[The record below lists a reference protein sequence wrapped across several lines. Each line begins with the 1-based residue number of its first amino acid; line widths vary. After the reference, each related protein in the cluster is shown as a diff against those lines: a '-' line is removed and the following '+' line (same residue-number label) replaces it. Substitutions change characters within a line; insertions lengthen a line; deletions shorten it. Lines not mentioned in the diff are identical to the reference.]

1 MRVMALDGSVLC
13 ALKNE
18 FTKKLIGARVEKVY
32 QPERDEIVLSVRN
45 FKDNYKLLLCAH
57 PSFARVGLISVTK
70 DNPDTPPLFCM
81 LLRKHL
87 CGGKIVGI
95 RQVDFERIIEID
107 VESYNELGDLSVKTL
122 ICEIMGKHSNIILT
136 DCTGKIIDSIFHV
149 DITMSRVRQI
159 MPGLIYENAPS
170 QGKKNP
176 LGIGYNEFLG
186 AIESVQ
192 GAYDKKIMSSFMGIS
207 PLAAREITYRALG
220 ENTEICYD
228 NNIKIADEF
237 FKIFKKVEKDEFTPV
252 VLTDAQSGKM
262 LEFSSLDIN
271 QYGEMAQKEYFESM
285 SEALENFYEKKAAK
299 ESVKQK
305 TADIA
310 KVVSNNLARC
320 RKKLQLECETLEKC
334 KKREINKV
342 KGDLI
347 TANIYRINKGDKKAV
362 VENFYDDGKLI
373 EIALDETLTPSQN
386 AQKYYKK
393 YNKEKTAEAETLVQK
408 KLNEAEIDYLETVL
422 LNMEN
427 VETKEEIAQIKEE
440 LAEQGYLKRRNLK
453 GKRKPSQIKPMEFV
467 SSDGYEIFVG
477 KNNKQN
483 DYVTLK
489 IARSTDIWL
498 HTKNIHGS
506 HAIIKTGGDENVPER
521 TIFEAALIAA
531 YYSKGRNSANVSVDY
546 TAVKNVKKPSGAKP
560 GMVIYVN
567 NKTAVV
573 TPDEKIVESLKKV

>member
-1 MRVMALDGSVLC
+1 MALDASVLC

-18 FTKKLIGARVEKVY
+18 FLQKLIGARVEKVY
-32 QPERDEIVLSVRN
+32 QPERDETVISIRN

-57 PSFARVGLISVTK
+57 PSFARVGLISAAK

-87 CGGKIVGI
+87 CGGRIVGI
-95 RQVDFERIIEID
+95 RQVDFERIIEFD
-107 VESYNELGDLSVKTL
+107 VESFSELGDLSVKTL

-136 DCTGKIIDSIFHV
+136 DSERKIIDSIFHV

-159 MPGLIYENAPS
+159 LPGLTYESVPP

-176 LGIGYNEFLG
+176 LEAGYNEFLEETEKIAG
-186 AIESVQ
+186 H
-192 GAYDKKIMSSFMGIS
+192 YDKKIMSSFMGIS
-207 PLAAREITYRALG
+207 PLTAREIAYRAVG
-220 ENTEICYD
+220 SDDEINYEN
-228 NNIKIADEF
+228 NKKVADEF
-237 FKIFKKVEKDEFTPV
+237 FKFFKKIEKGEFSPV
-252 VLTDAQSGKM
+252 VLTDAKSGKM
-262 LEFSSLDIN
+262 LEFSAVDIK
-271 QYGEMAQKEYFESM
+271 QYGTLANTEHFESM
-285 SEALENFYEKKAAK
+285 SEAIEYFYEKKAAK
-299 ESVKQK
+299 ESVKQR

-320 RKKLQLECETLEKC
+320 RKKLQIQCETLEKC
-334 KKREINKV
+334 KKRERSKIC
-342 KGDLI
+342 GDLI
-347 TANIYRINKGDKKAV
+347 TANIYRIKKGDKKAV
-362 VENFYDDGKLI
+362 LENFYDGGKLM
-373 EIALDETLTPSQN
+373 EISLDETLTPAQN

-393 YNKEKTAEAETLVQK
+393 YNKDKTAEEQTIVQK
-408 KLNEAEIDYLETVL
+408 KINEEEIDYLETVL

-427 VETKEEIAQIKEE
+427 VETKEEIAEIREE
-440 LAEQGYLKRRNLK
+440 LTEQGYLKKRSIK
-453 GKRKPSQIKPMEFV
+453 GKKKAVQAKPMRFL

-489 IARSTDIWL
+489 LARSTDIWL

-506 HAIIKTGGDENVPER
+506 HAIIKTNGDDAPER
-521 TIFEAALIAA
+521 TVFEAAVIAA
-531 YYSKGRNSANVSVDY
+531 YYSKGRNGANVEVDY

-573 TPDEKIVESLKKV
+573 TPDEKLVESLKK

>member
-1 MRVMALDGSVLC
+1 MALDSSVLC

-18 FTKKLIGARVEKVY
+18 FIQKLTGARVEKVY
-32 QPERDEIVLSVRN
+32 QPERDEIVISIRN
-45 FKDNYKLLLCAH
+45 FKDTYKLLLCAH
-57 PSFARVGLISVTK
+57 SSFARVGLINATK

-95 RQVDFERIIEID
+95 RQVEFERIIEFDI
-107 VESYNELGDLSVKTL
+107 ESYSELGDLTVKTL

-136 DCTGKIIDSIFHV
+136 DANKKIIDSIFHV

-159 MPGLIYENAPS
+159 MPGLIYERAPS

-176 LGIGYNEFLG
+176 LNVGYGEFLE
-186 AIESVQ
+186 AIRAVC
-192 GAYDKKIMSSFMGIS
+192 GTYDKKIMSAFMGIS
-207 PLAAREITYRALG
+207 PLTAREIAYNALN
-220 ENTEICYD
+220 ENADISEENDKKT
-228 NNIKIADEF
+228 ADEF
-237 FKIFKKVEKDEFTPV
+237 FKTFAKIEKGKFTPV
-252 VLTDAQSGKM
+252 VLTNSESGKM
-262 LEFSSLDIN
+262 LEFSALDIN
-271 QYGEMAQKEYFESM
+271 QYGKMAKKEYFESI
-285 SEALENFYEKKAAK
+285 SAAIEYFYEKKAAK

-310 KVVSNNLARC
+310 KVVTNNLARC
-320 RKKLQLECETLEKC
+320 RKKLQIECETLEKC
-334 KKREINKV
+334 KKRELNKI

-347 TANIYRINKGDKKAV
+347 TANIYRIKKGDKKAAL
-362 VENFYDDGKLI
+362 ENFYDDGKIL
-373 EIALDETLTPSQN
+373 EITLDETLTPSQN

-408 KLNEAEIDYLETVL
+408 KLNEQEIDYLETVL

-440 LAEQGYLKRRNLK
+440 LVEQGYLKKRNIK
-453 GKRKPSQIKPMEFV
+453 GKKKALAIKPMEFV
-467 SSDGYEIFVG
+467 SSDGYEILVG

-489 IARSTDIWL
+489 LARSTDIWL
-498 HTKNIHGS
+498 HTKTIHGS
-506 HAIIKTGGDENVPER
+506 HVIIKTGGETNVPDR
-521 TIFEAALIAA
+521 TISEAALIAA

-573 TPDEKIVESLKKV
+573 TPDEKVVEKLKKI

>member
-1 MRVMALDGSVLC
+1 MALDSSVLC
-13 ALKNE
+13 ALKKE
-18 FTKKLIGARVEKVY
+18 FIQKLNGARVEKVY
-32 QPERDEIVLSVRN
+32 QPERDEIVISIRN
-45 FKDNYKLLLCAH
+45 FKDTYKLLLCAH
-57 PSFARVGLISVTK
+57 SSFARVGLINATK

-87 CGGKIVGI
+87 CGGKIVEI
-95 RQVDFERIIEID
+95 RQVEFERIIEFDI
-107 VESYNELGDLSVKTL
+107 ESYSELGDLTVKTL

-136 DCTGKIIDSIFHV
+136 DANKKIIDSIFHV

-159 MPGLIYENAPS
+159 MPGLIYEMAPS

-176 LGIGYNEFLG
+176 LNVGYGEFLE
-186 AIESVQ
+186 AIRAVC
-192 GAYDKKIMSSFMGIS
+192 GTYDKKIMSAFMGIS
-207 PLAAREITYRALG
+207 PLTAREIAYNALN
-220 ENTEICYD
+220 ENADISEEND
-228 NNIKIADEF
+228 KKAADEF
-237 FKIFKKVEKDEFTPV
+237 FKTFAKIEKGKFTPV
-252 VLTDAQSGKM
+252 VLTNSESGKM
-262 LEFSSLDIN
+262 LEFSALDIN
-271 QYGEMAQKEYFESM
+271 QYGKMAKKEYFESI
-285 SEALENFYEKKAAK
+285 SAAIEYFYEKKAAK

-310 KVVSNNLARC
+310 KVVTNNLARC
-320 RKKLQLECETLEKC
+320 RKKLQIECETLEKC
-334 KKREINKV
+334 KKRELNKI

-347 TANIYRINKGDKKAV
+347 TANIYRIKKGDKKAAL
-362 VENFYDDGKLI
+362 ENFYDDGKIL

-408 KLNEAEIDYLETVL
+408 KLNEQEIDYLETVL

-440 LAEQGYLKRRNLK
+440 LVEQGYLKKRNIK
-453 GKRKPSQIKPMEFV
+453 GKKKALAIKPMEFV
-467 SSDGYEIFVG
+467 SSDGYEILVG

-489 IARSTDIWL
+489 LARSTDIWL
-498 HTKNIHGS
+498 HTKTIHGS
-506 HAIIKTGGDENVPER
+506 HAIIKTCGETNVPDR
-521 TIFEAALIAA
+521 TISEAALIAA

-573 TPDEKIVESLKKV
+573 TPDEKVVEKLKKI

>member
-1 MRVMALDGSVLC
+1 MALDSSVLC
-13 ALKNE
+13 ALKKE
-18 FTKKLIGARVEKVY
+18 FIQKLSGARVEKVY
-32 QPERDEIVLSVRN
+32 QPERDEIVISIRN
-45 FKDNYKLLLCAH
+45 FKDTYKLLLCAH
-57 PSFARVGLISVTK
+57 SSFARVGLINATK

-95 RQVDFERIIEID
+95 RQVEFERIIEFDI
-107 VESYNELGDLSVKTL
+107 ESYSELGDLTVKTL

-136 DCTGKIIDSIFHV
+136 DANKKIIDSIFHV

-159 MPGLIYENAPS
+159 MPGLIYERAPS

-176 LGIGYNEFLG
+176 LNVGYGEFLE
-186 AIESVQ
+186 AIRAVC
-192 GAYDKKIMSSFMGIS
+192 GTYDKKIMSAFMGIS
-207 PLAAREITYRALG
+207 PLTAREIAYNALN
-220 ENTEICYD
+220 ENADISEEND
-228 NNIKIADEF
+228 KKAADEF
-237 FKIFKKVEKDEFTPV
+237 FKTFAKIENGKFTPV
-252 VLTDAQSGKM
+252 VLTNSESGKM
-262 LEFSSLDIN
+262 LEFSALDIN
-271 QYGEMAQKEYFESM
+271 QYGKMAKKEYFESI
-285 SEALENFYEKKAAK
+285 SAAIEYFYEKKAAK

-310 KVVSNNLARC
+310 KVVTNNLARC
-320 RKKLQLECETLEKC
+320 RKKLQIECETLEKC
-334 KKREINKV
+334 KKRELNKI

-347 TANIYRINKGDKKAV
+347 TANIYRIKKGDKKAAL
-362 VENFYDDGKLI
+362 ENFYDDGKIL

-408 KLNEAEIDYLETVL
+408 KLNEQEIDYLETVL

-440 LAEQGYLKRRNLK
+440 LVEQGYLKKRNIK
-453 GKRKPSQIKPMEFV
+453 GKKKALAIKPMEFV
-467 SSDGYEIFVG
+467 SSDGYEILVG

-489 IARSTDIWL
+489 LARSTDIWL
-498 HTKNIHGS
+498 HTKTIHGS
-506 HAIIKTGGDENVPER
+506 HAIIKTCGETNVPDR
-521 TIFEAALIAA
+521 TISEAALIAA

-573 TPDEKIVESLKKV
+573 TPDEKVVEKLKKI

>member
-1 MRVMALDGSVLC
+1 MALDGSVLC

-32 QPERDEIVLSVRN
+32 QPERDEIVLSIRN
-45 FKDNYKLLLCAH
+45 FKDSYKLLLCAH
-57 PSFARVGLISVTK
+57 PSFARVGFISVTK

-95 RQVDFERIIEID
+95 RQVDFERIIEFD

-136 DCTGKIIDSIFHV
+136 DCSRKIIDSIFHV

-170 QGKKNP
+170 QGKQNP
-176 LGIGYNEFLG
+176 LEAGYNDFLS
-186 AIESVQ
+186 AIGEIQ
-192 GAYDKKIMSSFMGIS
+192 GGYDKKIMSSFMGIS
-207 PLAAREITYRALG
+207 PLTAREIAYRALG
-220 ENTEICYD
+220 ADTEISYEND
-228 NNIKIADEF
+228 KKVADEF
-237 FKIFKKVEKDEFTPV
+237 FKAFKRIEKDEFSPV

-262 LEFSSLDIN
+262 LEFSALGIN
-271 QYGEMAQKEYFESM
+271 QYGEMAEKEYFESM
-285 SEALENFYEKKAAK
+285 SLALESFYEKKAAK

-305 TADIA
+305 TADIT
-310 KVVSNNLARC
+310 KVISNNLARC

-334 KKREINKV
+334 KKRELNKV

-362 VENFYDDGKLI
+362 LENFYDGGKII

-440 LAEQGYLKRRNLK
+440 LVEQGYLKKRNIK
-453 GKRKPSQIKPMEFV
+453 GKKKQAQIKPMEFV

-489 IARSTDIWL
+489 LARSTDIWL
-498 HTKNIHGS
+498 HTKTIHGS
-506 HAIIKTGGDENVPER
+506 HAVIKTGGDENIPER
-521 TIFEAALIAA
+521 TIFEAAMIAA

-573 TPDEKIVESLKKV
+573 TPDEKTVESLKK

>member
-1 MRVMALDGSVLC
+1 MALDASVLC

-18 FTKKLIGARVEKVY
+18 FLQKLIGARVEKVY
-32 QPERDEIVLSVRN
+32 QPERDETVISIRN

-57 PSFARVGLISVTK
+57 PSFARVGLISAAK

-87 CGGKIVGI
+87 CGGRIVDI
-95 RQVDFERIIEID
+95 RQVDFERIIEFD
-107 VESYNELGDLSVKTL
+107 VESFSELGDLSVKTL

-136 DCTGKIIDSIFHV
+136 DSKRKIIDSIFHV

-159 MPGLIYENAPS
+159 LPGLTYESVPS

-176 LGIGYNEFLG
+176 LEAGYNEFLEETEKIAG
-186 AIESVQ
+186 H
-192 GAYDKKIMSSFMGIS
+192 YDKKIMSSFMGIS
-207 PLAAREITYRALG
+207 PLTAREIAYRAVG
-220 ENTEICYD
+220 SDDEINYG
-228 NNIKIADEF
+228 NNKKVADEF
-237 FKIFKKVEKDEFTPV
+237 FKFFKKIEKGEFSPV
-252 VLTDAQSGKM
+252 VLTDAKSGKM
-262 LEFSSLDIN
+262 LEFSAADIK
-271 QYGEMAQKEYFESM
+271 QYGALANTEHFESM
-285 SEALENFYEKKAAK
+285 SEAIEYFYEKKAAK
-299 ESVKQK
+299 ESVKQR

-320 RKKLQLECETLEKC
+320 RKKLQIQCETLEKC
-334 KKREINKV
+334 KKRERSKIC
-342 KGDLI
+342 GDLI
-347 TANIYRINKGDKKAV
+347 TANIYRIKKGDKKAV
-362 VENFYDDGKLI
+362 LENFYDGGKLM
-373 EIALDETLTPSQN
+373 EISLDETLTPAQN

-393 YNKEKTAEAETLVQK
+393 YNKDKTAEEQTIVQK
-408 KLNEAEIDYLETVL
+408 KINEEEIDYLETVL

-427 VETKEEIAQIKEE
+427 VETKEEIAEIREE
-440 LAEQGYLKRRNLK
+440 LTEQGYLKKRSIK
-453 GKRKPSQIKPMEFV
+453 GKKKAVQAKPMRFL

-477 KNNKQN
+477 KNNRQN

-489 IARSTDIWL
+489 LARSTDIWL

-506 HAIIKTGGDENVPER
+506 HAIIKTNGDDAPER
-521 TIFEAALIAA
+521 TVFEAAVIAA
-531 YYSKGRNSANVSVDY
+531 YYSKGRNGANVEVDY

-573 TPDEKIVESLKKV
+573 TPDEKLVESLKK

>member
-1 MRVMALDGSVLC
+1 MALDGCVLR

-18 FTKKLIGARVEKVY
+18 FANNIIGARIEKIY
-32 QPERDEIVLSVRN
+32 QPERDEIVLSIRN

-57 PSFARVGLISVTK
+57 PSFARAGFISITK
-70 DNPDTPPLFCM
+70 DNPAAPPLFCM

-95 RQVDFERIIEID
+95 RQVEFERIIEFD
-107 VESYNELGDLSVKTL
+107 VESYNELGDLVRLTL
-122 ICEIMGKHSNIILT
+122 VSEIMGII
-136 DCTGKIIDSIFHV
+136 
-149 DITMSRVRQI
+149 
-159 MPGLIYENAPS
+159 PGLIYENAPS
-170 QGKKNP
+170 QGKQNP
-176 LGIGYNEFLG
+176 LDVSYNDFLSAIGK
-186 AIESVQ
+186 IQ
-192 GAYDKKIMSSFMGIS
+192 GGYDKKIMMSFMGIS
-207 PLAAREITYRALG
+207 PLTAREIAYRALG
-220 ENTEICYD
+220 TDTEISYEND
-228 NNIKIADEF
+228 KRVADEF
-237 FKIFKKVEKDEFTPV
+237 FRIFKEIEKGGFSPV

-262 LEFSSLDIN
+262 LEFSAIDIN
-271 QYGEMAQKEYFESM
+271 QYGEMAEKEFFESV
-285 SEALENFYEKKAAK
+285 SLALESFYEKKAAK

-310 KVVSNNLARC
+310 RVVSNNLARC

-334 KKREINKV
+334 KKRELNKV

-362 VENFYDDGKLI
+362 LENFYDGGKII

-440 LAEQGYLKRRNLK
+440 LVEQGYLKKRNIK
-453 GKRKPSQIKPMEFV
+453 GKKKPAQIKPMEFV

-489 IARSTDIWL
+489 LARSTDIWL
-498 HTKNIHGS
+498 HTKTIHGS
-506 HAIIKTGGDENVPER
+506 HAVIKTGGDENVPER

-573 TPDEKIVESLKKV
+573 TPDEKIVESLKKNVENH